1 METLLNAYTGTYHH
15 YREESQRHQTA
26 SHNLFFVFGSLA
38 RQSTKCAHNVHLFC
52 LSYRAVSD
60 TRVVAV
66 LPIGAFFRGEIMIII
81 KMIPPFR
88 PWRYCTFCLFHPPAG
103 WMSLLLWEISSPP
116 CGSVRVLRSYS
127 PLVVLL
133 FATRMMRPS

>member
-1 METLLNAYTGTYHH
+1 MLIQVHIIITG
-15 YREESQRHQTA
+15 RKVKEHQTA

-38 RQSTKCAHNVHLFC
+38 RQSSKCAHNVHLFC

-88 PWRYCTFCLFHPPAG
+88 PWRYCTFCLFHPPQAG
-103 WMSLLLWEISSPP
+103 RAYS
-116 CGSVRVLRSYS
+116 CGKSVPRRVGRYEYCDHIHHWLCYC
-127 PLVVLL
+127 LQLG
-133 FATRMMRPS
+133 